1 MGVGQGSGAEFTR
14 RAAFQAAALVAAQR
28 AAGALPVGVFR
39 AEPAEA
45 AVKTVSFTLNGRRIT
60 AAVDDLSEP
69 LLSILRGQFGLS
81 GPKFG
86 CGLQQCGACSV
97 LLNGASI
104 RSCRM
109 PISAVAGATVTTVE
123 GLGSEAKPHPLQAA
137 FIEEQAAQC
146 GYCTSG
152 MIISAASLLLRS
164 PHPTNQEINAA
175 LAGNLCRCGTHLRI
189 LRAVRRAAGRASSET
204 GPTLTLGEPRPVT
217 IAPGDVDPL
226 LAGTG
231 ASAVDDWL
239 AIDRAGTV
247 TVYSG
252 KVEQGTGTDTALLQL
267 VADELAV
274 PFDRLRIVDGVTGLT
289 PDQGITSGSA
299 TIHSGSV
306 PMRQAAATA
315 RVRLLALAAERLKM
329 PAAELVARDGY
340 VMPRGGDRSRA
351 LPYGELIGGRKFGV
365 KIDPRI
371 PLNDTGFRSV
381 GRPLKRID
389 LPPKAYGTFRYVHN
403 VRVPGM
409 WHARV
414 IRPGAVGAAL
424 VSIDRRSVAAI
435 PNVRIVQQGNF
446 VAVAAPKEYDAIRA
460 SSALKAV
467 WSGGGLPA
475 LSTLYD
481 LVRSEPA
488 DVRVLQQSGDV
499 DTALD
504 AQTKRVHAS
513 YRWPFQTHGSI
524 GPSCSV
530 AQVNADGTVTVWNG
544 TQGVYPMRDAIA
556 RLIGLPLGSVRVNYV
571 EAAGAYGHNG
581 ADDSAAD
588 AVLVAR
594 AIGKPVRVQWS
605 RADEHG
611 WDPKGPAMAVDLEG
625 AVGSDGTVAG
635 WKFDGYT
642 PTHVTRPSGMAGNLL
657 AGQLTGAPPAKN
669 GELGGDRNAPNMY
682 GFANTRVRV
691 HSRPA
696 SVLRPSAMRGLGADA
711 NCFANESFMDEL
723 CHAARA
729 DPVAFRLS
737 HLLDPRA
744 KDVIAAVAKLADWR
758 PGQTRRAL
766 SGGAVRG
773 RGVAFVRY
781 ELTGAYVAMIA
792 DVDVVRADGTITA
805 RDVYVAHDCGLIV
818 NPDGLRNQIEGAV
831 IQGASR
837 ALREEVTF
845 DRQRVTSIDWATYP
859 ILRFP
864 DVPNVH
870 IALVDRPGESP
881 LGAGEPATTIVAPAI
896 ANALFAATG
905 ARVREVPF
913 TPARLKHALAG

>member
-1 MGVGQGSGAEFTR
+1 M
-14 RAAFQAAALVAAQR
+14 
-28 AAGALPVGVFR
+28 PVG
-39 AEPAEA
+39 
-45 AVKTVSFTLNGRRIT
+45 
-60 AAVDDLSEP
+60 
-69 LLSILRGQFGLS
+69 
-81 GPKFG
+81 
-86 CGLQQCGACSV
+86 
-97 LLNGASI
+97 
-104 RSCRM
+104 
-109 PISAVAGATVTTVE
+109 AVAGATVTTIE
-123 GLGSEAKPHPLQAA
+123 GLGGEHKPHPLQAA

-146 GYCTSG
+146 GYCTSR
-152 MIISAASLLLRS
+152 MIVSAASLLLRT
-164 PHPTNQEINAA
+164 PHPTDNEINAA

-189 LRAVRRAAGRASSET
+189 LRAVRRAAGRASAET
-204 GPTLTLGEPRPVT
+204 GTTLASGGPRPVVL
-217 IAPGDVDPL
+217 AQGAVDPL
-226 LAGTG
+226 LARTD
-231 ASAVDDWL
+231 ASAVDAWL
-239 AIDRAGTV
+239 AIDRAGMA

-274 PFDRLRIVDGVTGLT
+274 PFDHLRIVEGVTGLT
-289 PDQGITSGSA
+289 PDQGVTSGSA

-315 RVRLLALAAERLKM
+315 RARLLALAAEQLKT
-329 PAAELVARDGY
+329 PAAELIARDGY
-340 VMPRGGDRSRA
+340 VMPKDGDRSRA
-351 LPYGELIGGRKFGV
+351 LAYGQLIGGRKFGV
-365 KIDPRI
+365 KIDPTM
-371 PLNDTGFRSV
+371 PLNATGFRSV
-381 GRPLKRID
+381 GRSLKRID
-389 LPPKAYGTFRYVHN
+389 LPAKTYGTFRYVHD
-403 VRVPGM
+403 VRVAGM

-414 IRPGAVGAAL
+414 IRPSAVGAAL

-435 PNVRIVQQGNF
+435 SNVRIVQKGNF

-460 SSALKAV
+460 SGALKVV

-475 LSTLYD
+475 QSTAYD
-481 LVRSEPA
+481 LVRSGPA
-488 DVRVLQQSGDV
+488 EIRVLEQSGDV
-499 DTALD
+499 DTALSGE
-504 AQTKRVHAS
+504 AKRLRAS
-513 YRWPFQTHGSI
+513 YPWPFQTHGSI

-530 AQVNADGTVTVWNG
+530 AQVNSDGTVAVWNG

-556 RLIGLPLGSVRVNYV
+556 RLLGIPPGSVRVNYV
-571 EAAGAYGHNG
+571 EAAGCYGHNG

-588 AVLVAR
+588 AVLIAQ

-625 AVGSDGTVAG
+625 AVASDGTVAG
-635 WKFDGYT
+635 WKFDGFT

-657 AGQLTGAPPAKN
+657 GGQLTGVSPAKN
-669 GELGGDRNAPNMY
+669 GNLGGDRNAQNTY
-682 GFANTRVRV
+682 GFANTRVMV
-691 HSRPA
+691 HWRPA

-723 CHAARA
+723 SHAAGA

-737 HLLDPRA
+737 HLGDPRA
-744 KDVIAAVAKLADWR
+744 KDVVSAVAKLAGWR
-758 PGQTRRAL
+758 PGETRRTL
-766 SGGAVRG
+766 STGAVRG

-792 DVDVVRADGTITA
+792 DVDVVRANGSITA

-837 ALREEVTF
+837 ALKEEVTF

-864 DVPNVH
+864 EVPYVH

-896 ANALFAATG
+896 ANAVFAATG
-905 ARVREVPF
+905 ARLREVPF
-913 TPARLKHALAG
+913 TAARLKQALAG